1 VSISNLSSAKSH
13 GDLADLDPSLGRRAR
28 AERAMDQLRERF
40 GPLAVEKGLVFKKE
54 VPDVNP
60 PTSPTDWMDE
70 D

>member
-1 VSISNLSSAKSH
+1 
-13 GDLADLDPSLGRRAR
+13 
-28 AERAMDQLRERF
+28 MDQLRERF